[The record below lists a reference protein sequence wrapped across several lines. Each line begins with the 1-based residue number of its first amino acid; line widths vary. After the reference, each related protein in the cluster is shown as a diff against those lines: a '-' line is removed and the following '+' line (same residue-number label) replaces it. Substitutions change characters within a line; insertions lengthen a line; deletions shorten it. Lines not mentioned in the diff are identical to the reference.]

1 MDTNRIASLSV
12 LIFVMFSMSL
22 AATLPSY
29 GQSSTDE
36 KSSVVEKIP
45 QEQWYYRWEHS
56 PVNDQNLPLWMDASD
71 DEWKLFGNGSD
82 FKTTQ
87 QGSHTLWFMISLPDG
102 DWENPALWIPPV
114 MHAMKVYQ
122 DHQRIYQFGDF
133 RPSGDDRFSTARW
146 HLVPLEGNIQNV
158 TVFLRIYSGNSRN
171 IGFLGFGFNTT
182 EVWLGSQVNLIS
194 SIIKLDPAGSVM
206 GFLYIGVSLFAVLL
220 YFSRKRQDKYI
231 TFSFAALVF
240 WSGVG
245 ELAEAPFIQLFVES
259 PAVRYYAR
267 FSPFYL
273 GTIAFFLFCEQVLG
287 SGYKRVVRRMWQL
300 HVLISVIGFLL
311 DVTNVFPIPYI
322 VPYLFA
328 LLLVEFAIIVP
339 ISVNAAYKGSFEA
352 RVFSVGM
359 AIVAL
364 FVINDILIDFGVIP
378 MWFLFS
384 TWGTMIFIISLG
396 YILEHRF
403 AEAQRQL
410 EDYSL
415 TLEQKVEERTQEL
428 EKAQSQMVMQAK
440 MASLGDLVAGLAH
453 EINNPIGAIISAAD
467 VTSRGIHKLRDKTQP
482 QQRTLEMM
490 ETNNAMIT
498 TAGDRI
504 SRIVQS
510 LKSFAALDEALFQRV
525 DIRDN
530 IDTTLTLVYH
540 ELRNKA
546 EVIKEYGDI
555 PKIQCYP
562 NELNQAFMNLLRNAG
577 QAIEQQG
584 TITITTYADDS
595 QVYVRILD
603 TGKGIPQEEIPKIFN
618 PGFTN
623 WHAGVGKG
631 LGLAIVY
638 NIIQKH
644 NGGIEVDSKVGEG
657 TAITINIPIEQI
669 Q

>member
-12 LIFVMFSMSL
+12 LVLVMLNMSL
-22 AATLPSY
+22 AAILPSY
-29 GQSSTDE
+29 GQSSTHE

-56 PVNDQNLPLWMDASD
+56 SVDDQDLPLWMDASD

-82 FKTTQ
+82 SRASQ
-87 QGSHTLWFMISLPDG
+87 QGSHTLWFMIDLPDG
-102 DWENPALWIPPV
+102 DWKNPALWIPPV
-114 MHAMKVYQ
+114 MSDMEVYQ
-122 DHQRIYQFGDF
+122 DRQRIYQFGDF
-133 RPSGDDRFSTARW
+133 RPSGSDKFSTVRW
-146 HLVPLEGNIQNV
+146 HLVPLEGNIQNM
-158 TVFLRIYSGNSRN
+158 TVFLRIYSSNSPN
-171 IGFLGFGFNTT
+171 IGFLRPGSA

-194 SIIKLDPAGSVM
+194 SIIKLDPEGSVL
-206 GFLYIGVSLFAVLL
+206 GFLYLGVSLFAVLL
-220 YFSRKRQDKYI
+220 YFRRKIQEKHI
-231 TFSFAALVF
+231 TLSFAGVVF

-259 PAVRYYAR
+259 PAIRYYAR
-267 FSPFYL
+267 FGPLYL
-273 GTIAFFLFCEQVLG
+273 GPIAFFLFCEQVLG
-287 SGYKRVVRRMWQL
+287 SGYKRIVRRMWQL
-300 HVLISVIGFLL
+300 HIPISVIGFLL
-311 DVTNVFPIPYI
+311 DATNVFPIPHAM
-322 VPYLFA
+322 PYLFA

-352 RVFSVGM
+352 RVFSVGL
-359 AIVAL
+359 AIAAL
-364 FVINDILIDFGVIP
+364 LTMHDILIDFGVIP
-378 MWFLFS
+378 MWYMFS
-384 TWGTMIFIISLG
+384 TWGTLLFIISLG

-440 MASLGDLVAGLAH
+440 MASLGDLVAGIAH
-453 EINNPIGAIISAAD
+453 DMNNPVGAIISAAD
-467 VTSRGIHKLRDKTQP
+467 VTSRGINRLRDEAQP
-482 QQRTLEMM
+482 QQQTLEMM

-498 TAGDRI
+498 TAGHRI

-510 LKSFAALDEALFQRV
+510 LKSFAGLDEALFQRV

-555 PKIQCYP
+555 PKIQCYS

-584 TITITTYADDS
+584 TITITTSADDS
-595 QVYVRILD
+595 QVYVRISD

-623 WHAGVGKG
+623 WDADVGKG

-644 NGGIEVDSKVGEG
+644 SGGIQVDSKVGEG
-657 TAITINIPIEQI
+657 TAITINIPIEQT